1 MLRIGGR
8 ELRHEGFHRALLA
21 DDLVEALRAQELHDG
36 LREMDLVHALEL
48 LALLRVLRRLGIS
61 LFLLEDLQADVLDV
75 VLVLL
80 LELVVDLFLDGV
92 LDVLARHLLRNA
104 LGELREDLRDL
115 VLARRG
121 AERRVLEQDALERE
135 HAVRAAR
142 RAHERER
149 SELAGLQH
157 EAVGAH
163 RVDEH
168 GVKGRDL
175 TVELRL
181 YRVHA
186 LCLRFLL
193 CLRLRRVLVGRC
205 KRRGLPLAFLRCLFL
220 MQYV

>member
-21 DDLVEALRAQELHDG
+21 DNLVEALRAQELHDG
-36 LREMDLVHALEL
+36 LREMDLVHAFEL
-48 LALLRVLRRLGIS
+48 LALLRVLRRLRLA

-92 LDVLARHLLRNA
+92 LDVLARHLLRDS
-104 LGELREDLRDL
+104 LGELRENLRDL
-115 VLARRG
+115 VLARSG

-135 HAVRAAR
+135 HAVRATR

-149 SELAGLQH
+149 TELAGLQY

-175 TVELRL
+175 AVELRL

-186 LCLRFLL
+186 LCLRCLRF
-193 CLRLRRVLVGRC
+193 LRLRRVLTGRR